1 MVKPQAILPGYYVAI
16 GLEPGTAP
24 SRCFIGLL
32 MAADE
37 YGVRI
42 NLVHWD
48 DSLDMIMRDTE
59 DLFVPWV
66 SITSMLVC
74 NKEEPVRR
82 FLRDKAPAWQKKMNS
97 LDNPSS

>member
-1 MVKPQAILPGYYVAI
+1 MAKPQAIQPGYYIAI

-24 SRCFIGLL
+24 ERCYVGLL

-37 YGVRI
+37 FGVRI
-42 NLVHWD
+42 NMVRWD
-48 DSLDMIMRDTE
+48 DSLDVIIRDTE
-59 DLFVPWV
+59 DLFSPWS

-82 FLRDKAPAWQKKMNS
+82 FLRDKAPAWRKQLNS
-97 LDNPSS
+97 TDITV